1 MLALLMRKCHDLLY
15 EAADACACIIP
26 LLHIEVKYM
35 APLGMFWP
43 SMHGA

>member
-15 EAADACACIIP
+15 EAAMLAHA
-26 LLHIEVKYM
+26 LFLSFHIEVKCM
-35 APLGMFWP
+35 APVGMFWP